1 VFGSTAVLTALMTA
15 LTLCVVELAAVLVVI
30 LAVWRVL
37 DRLEAHQACRAR
49 VRASETPTDTL
60 VPLDHL
66 PIVG

>member
-1 VFGSTAVLTALMTA
+1 MAAVTAAA
-15 LTLCVVELAAVLVVI
+15 VELGAVLVGI

-49 VRASETPTDTL
+49 VRASETP
-60 VPLDHL
+60 VEAPAPLDHL

>member
-1 VFGSTAVLTALMTA
+1 MTA

-37 DRLEAHQACRAR
+37 DRLETRQACRAR
-49 VRASETPTDTL
+49 VCVSETPTEPP